1 MRTTVFSKYE
11 VRKLGI
17 KMSDGTAYKN
27 ADCMGSMEEEL
38 DVIVLTKK
46 CRGIVET
53 TRPRGAGTGTLTW
66 SLHMPYDM
74 YCDLFD
80 MVRDDLVKGVQGYG
94 RNNFHKEFAV
104 TMDVYNED
112 NEQLLL
118 AYPRCIMAVGPN
130 TTIENGAEEVA
141 EIEVEVSVMPD
152 ENGYCRYEC
161 MPEDLETG
169 DTAIATT
176 WMTAFTPELVE
187 KTPSA

>member
-1 MRTTVFSKYE
+1 MRTTVYSKYE
-11 VRKLGI
+11 VRKMGI
-17 KMSDGTAYKN
+17 KMANQQAFKN
-27 ADCMGSMEEEL
+27 ADCIGSMEEEL
-38 DVIVLTKK
+38 EVIVLTKK
-46 CRGIVET
+46 CRGTVQT

-104 TMDVYNED
+104 TMEVYNED

-130 TTIENGAEEVA
+130 TNVENGAEEVA

-161 MPEDLETG
+161 MPEDIEE
-169 DTAIATT
+169 ANAEIAEN
-176 WMTAFTPELVE
+176 WMSAFTPELVAV
-187 KTPSA
+187 TTTA